1 MVLLA
6 FDSVL
11 DDEAPA
17 GFLWA
22 PTVALQAYYKLLKF
36 ESRKHLGLSSHGHGF
51 CTPHWG
57 ALRQFGESCHTRL
70 VADLL
75 ATKKVI
81 LEIG

>member
-17 GFLWA
+17 GLLWA
-22 PTVALQAYYKLLKF
+22 PAMA
-36 ESRKHLGLSSHGHGF
+36 
-51 CTPHWG
+51 
-57 ALRQFGESCHTRL
+57 
-70 VADLL
+70 LL
-75 ATKKVI
+75 AAKKVI